1 MAAICMG
8 FDPNDELDRM
18 FRPAETVAYSSLPL
32 TEIPLMES
40 IAIQTLGAYFSRRED
55 EGL

>member
-1 MAAICMG
+1 MG
-8 FDPNDELDRM
+8 FDPNDELARM
-18 FRPAETVAYSSLPL
+18 FHPAETVAYSSLPL

-40 IAIQTLGAYFSRRED
+40 IAIQTLGANFSSREN

>member
-8 FDPNDELDRM
+8 FDPNDELARM
-18 FRPAETVAYSSLPL
+18 FHPAETVAYSSLPL

-40 IAIQTLGAYFSRRED
+40 IAIQTLGANFSSREN